1 MTFKQQTVNQQT
13 FDRQTFSHLIA
24 NQRKRMMTAVV
35 GFVTFVFIGASTASY
50 AQHDNYSDEIVA
62 GALIGAVVG
71 LSLVSHGDRY
81 NKHYD
86 RHRKHQKYHFHGDHR
101 CYKRHKAHKRHQ
113 QHHNSHYRNNNN
125 HRGYQ
130 HGHSQHS
137 SWQHNSWQNKKRRAD
152 REVHH
157 YYNDQRTKRHNS
169 HSKQQSRHQSKHQ
182 STRQANPRSNEGY
195 VSVRHF

>member
-1 MTFKQQTVNQQT
+1 MTFNQQT
-13 FDRQTFSHLIA
+13 LSHLMPSHLMS
-24 NQRKRMMTAVV
+24 NQRKRIIIAVV
-35 GFVTFVFIGASTASY
+35 ALVFIGAGTTSY
-50 AQHDNYSDEIVA
+50 AGHDDYSDEIVA

-71 LSLVSHGDRY
+71 LSLVSHNDRY
-81 NKHYD
+81 DKHYD

-101 CYKRHKAHKRHQ
+101 CYKRHKARKRHHQ
-113 QHHNSHYRNNNN
+113 HYTSYNGHHNGYHSGHHNNN

-137 SWQHNSWQNKKRRAD
+137 HWQHKKRRAD

-157 YYNDQRTKRHNS
+157 YYNDQRSKRQSS
-169 HSKQQSRHQSKHQ
+169 HSKHQ
-182 STRQANPRSNEGY
+182 SKRQSSHQSNEGY